1 MGLEILGVSGS
12 SGSGGNLNLT
22 SSNVVV
28 APGRVYELSRW
39 VGYTLRHLSF
49 SVWLTGYYPLGAIA
63 ITNRVPTSLH
73 PRDSDP
79 QALWQVLLGADFFR
93 ANGGVVNFD
102 FHPGLIWVGPGE
114 KLYVVVYDLVSSVSF
129 AENTGKWVLN
139 MLWEPYR
146 R

>member
-1 MGLEILGVSGS
+1 
-12 SGSGGNLNLT
+12 
-22 SSNVVV
+22 
-28 APGRVYELSRW
+28 
-39 VGYTLRHLSF
+39 
-49 SVWLTGYYPLGAIA
+49 
-63 ITNRVPTSLH
+63 
-73 PRDSDP
+73 
-79 QALWQVLLGADFFR
+79 LLGADFFR